1 MREKEQAIPRN
12 ERRFDN
18 APELR
23 NPLKLLYIVGYG
35 ITTMIQM
42 GQLVYEIFY

>member
-1 MREKEQAIPRN
+1 MTEKEQQAIPRN

-23 NPLKLLYIVGYG
+23 NPLKLLYIVQHHHNDSDGSAC
-35 ITTMIQM
+35 
-42 GQLVYEIFY
+42 L

>member
-1 MREKEQAIPRN
+1 MTEKEQQAIPRN

-23 NPLKLLYIVGYG
+23 NPLKLLYIVVRLHHNDPDWS
-35 ITTMIQM
+35 TC
-42 GQLVYEIFY
+42 L